1 MFSKGNNED
10 EYLMLSGIQHFK
22 FCKRQWALIHIE
34 QQWAENVKTIE
45 GKHLHEKA
53 DQPFIREKRK
63 NKLIVRGMPI
73 QSRVLKINGICDV
86 VEFIKDDNGV
96 EIVGEQGKYIPVPV
110 EYKRG
115 KPKRDETDI
124 VQLAAQAIC
133 LEEMLVCE
141 VNKGYM
147 FYDEIKQRVEVPITD
162 ELKEQVQLLVSE
174 MQIYYGRKH
183 TPKVKSGKHCKSC
196 SLQHVCLP
204 HMMERQTVKSYIE
217 GMLKE

>member
-1 MFSKGNNED
+1 MLSKGNNES

-34 QQWAENVKTIE
+34 QQWEENVRTIE

-63 NKLIVRGMPI
+63 DKLIVRGMPV
-73 QSRVLKINGICDV
+73 QSHTLQVTGVCDV
-86 VEFIKDDNGV
+86 VEFIKDDAGI
-96 EIVGEQGKYIPVPV
+96 EIVGEDGKYIPVPI

-115 KPKRDETDI
+115 KPKRDETDL

-141 VNKGYM
+141 IDRGYM
-147 FYDEIKQRVEVPITD
+147 FYNEIKRRVEVPITK
-162 ELKEQVQLLVSE
+162 ELKDKVRALVAE
-174 MQIYYGRKH
+174 MQSYYSRKH
-183 TPKVKSGKHCKSC
+183 TPKVKTGKHCDSC
-196 SLQHVCLP
+196 SLQHICLP
-204 HMMERQTVKSYIE
+204 EMMNRQSVKSYID
-217 GMLKE
+217 GMLRE